1 MTNTIT
7 KISSLILLILI
18 PFLGFGQEKAAVY
31 GKVSNDKGNPVEFA
45 NLSVIGY
52 SGGTSTGEDGSYM
65 LVVPA
70 NTELTLV
77 ISHISYHQQQFL
89 VNLSKGQEKELNI
102 KLIPSAEELED
113 VEIVDHQ
120 IRNTSF
126 IRLDPKI
133 AKKIPSLSGGI
144 EELIMTMP
152 GVSTT
157 NELSTQYS
165 VRGGNYDENLVYVNG
180 IEIYRPFLIRAG
192 QQEGLSFVN
201 PDMASS
207 VSFSAG
213 GFEAKYGD
221 RMSSVLDI
229 QYKKPTT
236 FGGSVTLSFLGAM
249 AHVEG
254 LSENQRFSY
263 LVGARYKTNQYFL
276 QGLQTQGDY
285 KPQFGD
291 LQGLFNY
298 KINPKWD
305 ISFLGYYALNSY
317 KMVPESRE
325 TVFGTINEAY
335 KLKIYFEGQEVNR
348 FDNYMGAVT
357 AGFRPNSNLDLK
369 FIGSVFGT
377 YETETYDLL
386 GQYWIG
392 RVETDLGSEQYGE
405 VLQVQGVGAEL
416 HHSRN
421 YLKGLFLSLQHQGT
435 YASGNKILRWGIN
448 LQRETFMGKMTEWEL
463 IDSAGYTLPYPS
475 NNLGDTTGQPAPQLE
490 MYNYIKMPETEL
502 ISTRLTSY
510 IQNTWDLKFKNA
522 ASMMVT
528 AGLRLNYSTLNRQFL
543 LSPRASLSYMPN
555 WKKDILFRF
564 ATGIY
569 YQPPLLREYIDP
581 YGEVH
586 TDVKAQQSIHF
597 LLGMDLNFK
606 AWQRPFKFTTEAYYK
621 DLNNLNPYEIDNVR
635 IRYMAKNNAH
645 GYAYGIDFK
654 INGEF
659 IKGTESWAS
668 LSLLKT
674 AEDLED
680 DFYYTYYNENGEEI
694 RFGVQDKVAVD
705 SSITYPGFIPR
716 PTDQRLNF
724 ALFFQDYLPNN
735 PTYKMYIKL
744 LFGTALP
751 LGPPDTE
758 RYADTLRYQTSYRR
772 VDIGFAK
779 QLIGGYSSFR
789 PKNPLRYF
797 KTMWISLEIF
807 NLFNIRNTISYLWV
821 RDFNGRQYAVPNYLT
836 PRQINLKL
844 VITF

>member
-1 MTNTIT
+1 MANKLIQIT
-7 KISSLILLILI
+7 FLCFLLII
-18 PFLGFGQEKAAVY
+18 PLLGISQEKAAVY
-31 GKVSNDKGNPVEFA
+31 GKVTNDKGNPVEFA

-52 SGGTSTGEDGSYM
+52 SGGTSTGEDGNYM

-102 KLIPSAEELED
+102 SLVPSTEELDD

-120 IRNTSF
+120 VRNTSF
-126 IRLDPKI
+126 IRLDPKM
-133 AKKIPSLSGGI
+133 ANKIPSLSGGI
-144 EELIMTMP
+144 EELIITMP
-152 GVSTT
+152 GVSSR
-157 NELSTQYS
+157 NELSSQYS

-201 PDMASS
+201 ADLASS

-229 QYKKPTT
+229 QYKRPTA
-236 FGGSVTLSFLGAM
+236 FGGSVNLSFLGAM

-254 LSENQRFSY
+254 MSKNQRFSY

-276 QGLQTQGDY
+276 KGLQTEGDY

-291 LQGLFNY
+291 LQGLFLY
-298 KINPKWD
+298 KINPKWE

-335 KLKIYFEGQEVNR
+335 KLKIYFEGQEVDR
-348 FDNYMGAVT
+348 YDNYLGAFT
-357 AGFRPNSNLDLK
+357 AGFRPNNNLDLK

-377 YETETYDLL
+377 LETETYDLL

-405 VLQVQGVGAEL
+405 VLQVQGVGSFL
-416 HHSRN
+416 DHSRN
-421 YLKGLFLSLQHQGT
+421 YLRGLFLSLQHQGT
-435 YASGNKILRWGIN
+435 YSKGNKILRWGVNI
-448 LQRETFMGKMTEWEL
+448 QREIFDTKANEWEL
-463 IDSAGYTLPYPS
+463 IDSAGYTLPYP
-475 NNLGDTTGQPAPQLE
+475 NNNIGDTTGQSAPPLK
-490 MYNYIKMPETEL
+490 MYNYVYTPLTKL
-502 ISTRLTSY
+502 QSTRITSY
-510 IQNTWDLKFKNA
+510 VQNTWDLKMNNA
-522 ASMMVT
+522 ASLIVT
-528 AGLRLNYSTLNRQFL
+528 AGLRTNYSTLNKQFL
-543 LSPRASLSYMPN
+543 LSPRASLAYKPA
-555 WKKDILFRF
+555 WKSDILFRF
-564 ATGIY
+564 ATGVY
-569 YQPPLLREYIDP
+569 FQPPLLREYRDP
-581 YGEVH
+581 YGVVN

-597 LLGMDLNFK
+597 VLGMDLNFK
-606 AWQRPFKFTTEAYYK
+606 AWQRPFKFTSEAYYK
-621 DLNNLNPYEIDNVR
+621 DLNSLNPYEIDNVR
-635 IRYMAKNNAH
+635 IRYMGENNAR

-668 LSLLKT
+668 VSFLKT
-674 AEDLED
+674 SEDLDD
-680 DFYYTYYNENGEEI
+680 DFYYKYYNEEGKEI
-694 RFGVQDKVAVD
+694 RYGVEDKVAVD
-705 SSITYPGFIPR
+705 SSIVYPGYIPR
-716 PTDQRLNF
+716 PTDQRFNF

-744 LFGTALP
+744 LFSTPLP

-758 RYADTLRYQTSYRR
+758 RYADTLRYHTSYKR

-779 QLIGGYSSFR
+779 QLIGGYSSFG
-789 PKNPLRYF
+789 PKNPLRVF
-797 KTMWISLEIF
+797 KTMWISLEVF
-807 NLFNIRNTISYLWV
+807 NLFQIRNTISYLWV

-844 VITF
+844 VATF

>member
-1 MTNTIT
+1 VTYKLT
-7 KISSLILLILI
+7 KILVLIILLNL
-18 PFLGFGQEKAAVY
+18 PFLAFGQEKAAVY
-31 GKVSNDKGNPVEFA
+31 GKVTNTRGQSVEFA

-65 LVVPA
+65 LVIPA

-77 ISHISYHQQQFL
+77 ISHISYQQQQFL
-89 VNLSKGQEKELNI
+89 INLSKGQEKELNI
-102 KLIPSAEELED
+102 ILSPSAEELDD
-113 VEIVDHQ
+113 VEIVDQ
-120 IRNTSF
+120 QTRNTSF

-133 AKKIPSLSGGI
+133 AKRIPSLSGGI
-144 EELIMTMP
+144 EELIVTMP
-152 GVSTT
+152 GVSST

-213 GFEAKYGD
+213 GFEARYGD

-229 QYKKPTT
+229 QYKKPTS
-236 FGGSVTLSFLGAM
+236 FGGSVSLSFLGAM

-254 LSENQRFSY
+254 LSKNQRFSY
-263 LVGARYKTNQYFL
+263 LVGTRYKTNQYFL
-276 QGLQTQGDY
+276 KGLQTAGDY

-317 KMVPESRE
+317 QMVPKTRE

-335 KLKIYFEGQEVNR
+335 KIKIFFEGQEVNR

-357 AGFRPNSNLDLK
+357 AGYRPTNNLDLK

-377 YETETYDLL
+377 YETETYDIL
-386 GQYWIG
+386 GEYWIG

-405 VLQVQGVGAEL
+405 VLEVQGVGAEMQ
-416 HHSRN
+416 HSRN
-421 YLKGLFLSLQHQGT
+421 YLKGLFASLQHQGT
-435 YASGNKILRWGIN
+435 FAKGNKVLKWGIN
-448 LQRETFMGKMTEWEL
+448 LQREVFKGKMTEWVL
-463 IDSAGYTLPYPS
+463 IDSAGYTLPYPPNS
-475 NNLGDTTGQPAPQLE
+475 IGDTTGKVAPSLE
-490 MYNYIKMPETEL
+490 MYNYVKMPVTEL

-510 IQNTWDLKFKNA
+510 IQNTWDLDMKNT
-522 ASMMVT
+522 ASLIIN
-528 AGLRLNYSTLNRQFL
+528 AGLRTNYSTLNKQFL
-543 LSPRASLSYMPN
+543 VSPRASLAYKPA
-555 WKKDILFRF
+555 WKKDFLFRF

-581 YGEVH
+581 YGNVNEN
-586 TDVKAQQSIHF
+586 VKAQQSIHF
-597 LLGMDLNFK
+597 VLGMDLNFQ
-606 AWQRPFKFTTEAYYK
+606 AWRRPFKFTTEAYYK

-635 IRYMAKNNAH
+635 IRYFAKNNAN

-674 AEDLED
+674 AEDLND
-680 DFYYTYYNENGEEI
+680 DFYYKYFNESGEEI

-705 SSITYPGFIPR
+705 SAVVYPGFIPR

-744 LFGTALP
+744 LYGTALP

-772 VDIGFAK
+772 VDVGFAK
-779 QLIGGYSSFR
+779 QLIGGYSTFG
-789 PKNPLRYF
+789 PKNPLKYF
-797 KTMWISLEIF
+797 KTMWISLEVF

-844 VITF
+844 VATF